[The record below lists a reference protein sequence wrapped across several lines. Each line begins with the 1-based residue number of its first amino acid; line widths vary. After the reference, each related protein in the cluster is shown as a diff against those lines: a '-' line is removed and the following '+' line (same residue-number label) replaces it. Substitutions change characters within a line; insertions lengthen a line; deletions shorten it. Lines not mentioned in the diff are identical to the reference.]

1 VKSPDAMATP
11 VKFDKYALLAIVA
24 LHLIVQV
31 THGYSHSVAGVE
43 NTPLQLVF
51 IILVITVA
59 PLAAAYISW
68 TGNIRNGAGLLA
80 VSMVAAFFFGYFFH
94 FVIESPD
101 LHSNVTGE
109 HAGIFF
115 HSALII
121 AIVQFGAFVI
131 GTYIF
136 ARESQSSIISGH

>member
-1 VKSPDAMATP
+1 MKSPDAMATP
-11 VKFDKYALLAIVA
+11 VKFEKYAVLAIVA
-24 LHLIVQV
+24 LHFIVQV

-43 NTPLQLVF
+43 NTSLQVVF
-51 IILVITVA
+51 ILLVVTVA

-80 VSMVAAFFFGYFFH
+80 VSMVAAFFFGYLFH

-101 LHSNVTGE
+101 LHTNVTGE
-109 HAGIFF
+109 QADIFF
-115 HSALII
+115 HSALIL
-121 AIVQFGAFVI
+121 AIVEFGGFVI

-136 ARESQSSIISGH
+136 ARGSR

>member
-1 VKSPDAMATP
+1 M
-11 VKFDKYALLAIVA
+11 
-24 LHLIVQV
+24 QV

-43 NTPLQLVF
+43 NTPLQLIF
-51 IILVITVA
+51 ILLVVTIA

-68 TGNIRNGAGLLA
+68 TGNTRNGAGLLA
-80 VSMVAAFFFGYFFH
+80 ASMVAVFFFGYFFH

-109 HAGIFF
+109 HADIFF

-121 AIVQFGAFVI
+121 AIVQFGGFVI
-131 GTYIF
+131 GIYIF
-136 ARESQSSIISGH
+136 ARES

>member
-1 VKSPDAMATP
+1 MKSPDAMATP

-51 IILVITVA
+51 ILLVITVA

-80 VSMVAAFFFGYFFH
+80 VSMLAAFFFGYFFH

-136 ARESQSSIISGH
+136 ARESRSSTISRN

>member
-1 VKSPDAMATP
+1 MATP
-11 VKFDKYALLAIVA
+11 VKFEKYALLAIVA

-31 THGYSHSVAGVE
+31 THGYSHSVAAVE
-43 NTPLQLVF
+43 NTSLQLVF
-51 IILVITVA
+51 ILLVVTVA

-115 HSALII
+115 HSALIL
-121 AIVQFGAFVI
+121 AIVEFGGFVI

-136 ARESQSSIISGH
+136 ARGSRSSIISRN

>member
-1 VKSPDAMATP
+1 MATP
-11 VKFDKYALLAIVA
+11 VKFEKYALLAIVA

-43 NTPLQLVF
+43 NTSLQLVF
-51 IILVITVA
+51 ILLVVTVA

-68 TGNIRNGAGLLA
+68 RGNIRNGAGLLA
-80 VSMVAAFFFGYFFH
+80 VSMVAAFFFGYLFH

-101 LHSNVTGE
+101 LYSNVTGE

-121 AIVQFGAFVI
+121 AIVQFGGFVI
-131 GTYIF
+131 GAYIF
-136 ARESQSSIISGH
+136 ARGSRSSGIGGN